1 MAFTS
6 SIFLFV
12 FFPLCLGGYYLAAGV
27 ERGVAAL
34 RRLRLPDLFLVC
46 ASMVFY
52 AWAAFDGALWL
63 VGYVLLAF
71 LLGRVIAGMPKGT
84 PARLL
89 AAGCSVLVVV
99 LMLVYFKYY
108 NFSVTT
114 VNRLFSL
121 AIATRSIVAPLGV
134 SFITFSAVSYF
145 ADISR
150 GDAKPG
156 SLLDTAL
163 YLTFFPKVI
172 SGPIAQ
178 WKDFAPFVNE
188 HERRF
193 DSALFL
199 QGLNRIVIGFA
210 KKLILADIFGAL
222 IAEMEGNLSVGM
234 DQPTAWGVAFL
245 YMLQIYYDFS
255 AYSDIA
261 IGLSELFGIRMKEN
275 FNFPYLSRSITEFW
289 RRWHISLGTWFREYL
304 YIPLGG
310 NRKGRGRTLLNL
322 FAVFLVTGIW
332 HGAGYNYI
340 LWGVINGV
348 MIVLERCVRDKGWYQ
363 KIPGLVK
370 WAFTMFVVL
379 MSWQVFRLESMSGI
393 AQFFGILFGAVEFP
407 SVNFT
412 WQYYFDARI
421 VVLMVIATVGAL
433 ALDGGWAKKVHAK
446 IQSSA
451 PLFCVA
457 QLALLLPMV
466 LSVMFMV
473 NSTYSPFI
481 YFQY

>member
-12 FFPLCLGGYYLAAGV
+12 FFPLCLIGYYLAAAL
-27 ERGVAAL
+27 ERGAAAL
-34 RRLRLPDLFLVC
+34 CRLRLPDLFLVG
-46 ASMVFY
+46 ASLVFY
-52 AWAAFDGALWL
+52 AWTAFDGALWL
-63 VGYVLLAF
+63 VGYVLLVF
-71 LLGRVIAGMPKGT
+71 LLGQVIARMPKGT

-99 LMLVYFKYY
+99 LMLLYFKYY
-108 NFSVTT
+108 NFSVTSF
-114 VNRLFSL
+114 NRLFSL
-121 AIATRSIVAPLGV
+121 SVPTRSIVAPLGV

-145 ADISR
+145 VDISR
-150 GDAKPG
+150 TDAKTG

-178 WKDFAPFVNE
+178 WKDFVPYVRCG
-188 HERRF
+188 ERHF
-193 DSALFL
+193 ESALFL
-199 QGLNRIVIGFA
+199 QGLNRIIIGFA

-222 IAEMEGNLSVGM
+222 IAEIEGNLNVGM

-255 AYSDIA
+255 GYSDIA
-261 IGLSELFGIRMKEN
+261 LGLGELFGIQMKEN
-275 FNFPYLSRSITEFW
+275 FHFPYLSQSITEFW

-310 NRKGRGRTLLNL
+310 NRKGKNRTLLNL
-322 FAVFLVTGIW
+322 FVVFLVTGIW

-340 LWGVINGV
+340 LWGIINGV
-348 MIVLERCVRDKGWYQ
+348 FIVLERCVRDQEWYQ
-363 KIPGLVK
+363 KIPKTIK
-370 WAFTMFVVL
+370 WLFTMFVVL
-379 MSWQVFRLESMSGI
+379 MSWQVFRLEGMGEI
-393 AQFFGILFGAVEFP
+393 AQFFGILFGTVKFSAI
-407 SVNFT
+407 NFT

-421 VVLMVIATVGAL
+421 IVLAVIATVGAV
-433 ALDGGWAKKVHAK
+433 ALDAEWAKKLSAK
-446 IQSSA
+446 IQSSV

-457 QLALLLPMV
+457 QVALLLLGV
-466 LSVMFMV
+466 LSVMCMI